1 MSRLKTLAIAA
12 VAASA
17 LTLAVTPKAEAAYF
31 PWGAV
36 VAGVVVGG
44 AAVAIANSRSAHA
57 DPLPAYGSCYMV
69 RRWVE
74 TPYGPAVRRIR
85 VCD

>member
-1 MSRLKTLAIAA
+1 MNRFTTLALAA
-12 VAASA
+12 VPAIA
-17 LTLAVTPKAEAAYF
+17 LTLAAAPKAEAAYF

-36 VAGVVVGG
+36 AAGVVVGG
-44 AAVAIANSRSAHA
+44 AAVAIANSRSASA

-69 RRWVE
+69 RRWVD
-74 TPYGPAVRRIR
+74 TPSGPAVRRIR